1 MSTMDIRAYIGLPPC
16 LTINRAPLLFL
27 TAFFCLRKRE
37 QERLSFQHIYV
48 DPNKILTARN
58 IGLPNLSLST

>member
-1 MSTMDIRAYIGLPPC
+1 MDIRAYIGLPPY
-16 LTINRAPLLFL
+16 LTTNRAPLLFL
-27 TAFFCLRKRE
+27 TAFLMFCLRKRE
-37 QERLSFQHIYV
+37 QERLSFQYIYV